1 MKFTGA
7 SCVSQGSTTKL
18 TCQSGTFTLNPSIH
32 SYKLCAHAISSILI
46 LIQLLIKQLQEIR
59 FNTMDGRMSM
69 CVLLVCVWCS
79 LDAGGL
85 LMVVTAQTPYVSPV
99 ILTAEADHKEG
110 RQVDRPNEPH

>member
-1 MKFTGA
+1 MCDAYYTEAHTTKTWYLSACTFNITQYFPT
-7 SCVSQGSTTKL
+7 SCVS
-18 TCQSGTFTLNPSIH
+18 
-32 SYKLCAHAISSILI
+32 AHAISSNPI
-46 LIQLLIKQLQEIR
+46 LIQLLIKPLQGIR

-69 CVLLVCVWCS
+69 YVLLVCVWCS